1 VIESR
6 PSIAIWPI
14 AWRPEGC
21 SSALSDFVLLT
32 CEHGG
37 NRVPAAFRRLF
48 DPHRQLLNS
57 HRGYDPGAL
66 ELARVCA
73 RHLTVPLHF
82 ATVTRLL
89 VELNRSLGH
98 PALFSV
104 VSKSLNSVER
114 ASLLETYYFPYRSR
128 VEAEVAQAAKRGRR
142 VIHVSFHTFTP
153 QMDGVIRNADVGL
166 LYDPRR
172 PREVEFS
179 ALFKQSLAAR
189 RPGLTI
195 RKNYPYL
202 GKSDGFTT
210 SLRKKWGD
218 TVYLGIELEV
228 NQRWP
233 SSDPREWRLLQ
244 QAIAE
249 AARETIACFSRR

>member
-1 VIESR
+1 M
-6 PSIAIWPI
+6 
-14 AWRPEGC
+14 
-21 SSALSDFVLLT
+21 SDFVLLT

-37 NRVPAAFRRLF
+37 NRVPAEFKRLF
-48 DPHRQLLNS
+48 QAHQDLLES

-66 ELARVCA
+66 ELARLSA
-73 RHLTVPLHF
+73 RRLKAPLHF

-89 VELNRSLGH
+89 VELNRSSTH
-98 PALFSV
+98 PALFSIV
-104 VSKSLNSVER
+104 TKSLTSAER
-114 ASLLETYYFPYRSR
+114 AVLVEKHYVPYRSR
-128 VEAEVAQAAKRGRR
+128 IEADVSKAVKRGRR

-153 QMDGVIRNADVGL
+153 QMDGVVRNADVGL
-166 LYDPRR
+166 LYDSGR
-172 PREVEFS
+172 PGEAEF
-179 ALFKQSLAAR
+179 AGILKQSLANR

-202 GKSDGFTT
+202 GKADGFTT

-218 TVYLGIELEV
+218 SVYLGIELEV

-233 SSDPREWRLLQ
+233 LCDHREWRALQ

-249 AARETIACFSRR
+249 AIAATIARLSRR

>member
-1 VIESR
+1 L
-6 PSIAIWPI
+6 
-14 AWRPEGC
+14 
-21 SSALSDFVLLT
+21 SALSDFVLLT

-37 NRVPAAFRRLF
+37 NRVPAEFTRLF
-48 DPHRQLLNS
+48 QTHRELLES

-66 ELARVCA
+66 ELARSSA
-73 RHLTVPLHF
+73 RRLKAPLHF

-89 VELNRSLGH
+89 VELNRSPKH

-104 VSKSLNSVER
+104 VSKSLTSVER
-114 ASLLETYYFPYRSR
+114 ASLLEKHYLPYRSR
-128 VEAEVAQAAKRGRR
+128 VETEVSQAVERGRR

-153 QMDGVIRNADVGL
+153 RMDGVVRNADVGL
-166 LYDPRR
+166 LYDPGR
-172 PREVEFS
+172 PGEAAFS

-189 RPGLTI
+189 RPALTI

-233 SSDPREWRLLQ
+233 LSDRRAWRSLQ
-244 QAIAE
+244 QAISE
-249 AARETIACFSRR
+249 ATEETLARFSRR

>member
-1 VIESR
+1 
-6 PSIAIWPI
+6 
-14 AWRPEGC
+14 
-21 SSALSDFVLLT
+21 LSDFVLLT

-37 NRVPAAFRRLF
+37 NRVPAAFGRLF
-48 DPHRQLLNS
+48 RAHRQLLDS

-66 ELARVCA
+66 ELARLSA
-73 RHLTVPLHF
+73 RRLRAPLHF

-89 VELNRSLGH
+89 VELNRSPHH
-98 PALFSV
+98 PALFSA
-104 VSKSLNSVER
+104 VSKQLTVVER
-114 ASLLETYYFPYRSR
+114 AALLEKHYFPYRAR
-128 VEAEVAQAAKRGRR
+128 VETEVTRAVNSGRR

-153 QMDGVIRNADVGL
+153 EMDGVVRNADIGL
-166 LYDPRR
+166 LYDPCR
-172 PREVEFS
+172 PGETEFS
-179 ALFKQSLAAR
+179 ARFKRSLAAR
-189 RPGLTI
+189 HPGLTI

-202 GKSDGFTT
+202 GKADGFTT

-233 SSDPREWRLLQ
+233 LSGPREWRVLQ

-249 AARETIACFSRR
+249 TAEETIACFSRH